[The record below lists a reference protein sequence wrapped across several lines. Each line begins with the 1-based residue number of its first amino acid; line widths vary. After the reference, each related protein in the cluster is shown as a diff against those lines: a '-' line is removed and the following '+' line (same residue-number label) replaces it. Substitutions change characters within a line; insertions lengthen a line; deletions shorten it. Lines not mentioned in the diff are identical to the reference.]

1 VAPERN
7 NIVTSIPDIR
17 IQTCNAAPARPDGEY
32 VLYWMTA
39 FRRLGWNFALEHAA
53 DRARELGRPLVILEP
68 LRAGHPWASDRFHRF
83 VLDGMAGHA
92 RRLTKSKVL
101 YYPYVEPAPGK
112 GRGLLEALAGRACL
126 VVADDHPG
134 FFLPRMVAAAA
145 RKLKVRMEKV
155 DSNGLLPLRA
165 TDRVFNAAFHFRR
178 FLQKALPDHLAD
190 FPEEDPLA
198 SPLPKRLPG
207 LPKEILRR
215 WPAAVLDGTLSL
227 AHLPIDHAVAPVPGL
242 AGGSEAAAAV
252 LERFLEERLGGYG
265 EGRNH
270 PDEQMSSGLSPYLH
284 FGHVS
289 PHQVFA
295 AVASWEEWTPERL
308 GQGARGAVDGW
319 WGMSPAAEKFLD
331 EAITWREVG
340 YNMAV
345 HQPGFDQYGSLPDW
359 AQRTL
364 GQHERDPRPHLYSLE
379 EFEAATTHD
388 EVWNAA
394 QTQLVREGRIHNY
407 LRMLWGKK
415 VLHWSA
421 SPREAL
427 AVLIELNNK
436 YALDGRDPNSCT
448 GIFWCLGRY
457 DRPWAPERP
466 VFGTVRYMS
475 TESTLRKLRLKR
487 YLERHSSQE
496 QLFTGSAGV
505 PPATNQVTSPAR
517 RRRSQ

>member
-1 VAPERN
+1 MEIRDKF
-7 NIVTSIPDIR
+7 VTSIPEIR
-17 IQTCNAAPARPDGEY
+17 IQACNAAPVRPGGEY

-39 FRRLGWNFALEHAA
+39 FRRLGWNFALERAA
-53 DRARELGRPLVILEP
+53 DRARELGRPLVIFEP
-68 LRAGHPWASDRFHRF
+68 LRAGYPWASDRFHRF
-83 VLDGMAGHA
+83 VLDGMADHA
-92 RRLTKSKVL
+92 RRLAGSGVL
-101 YYPYVEPAPGK
+101 YHPYVEPAAGQ

-126 VVADDHPG
+126 VVADDDPT

-145 RKLKVRMEKV
+145 RKLKVRVEKV

-165 TDRVFNAAFHFRR
+165 ADRAFTAAYHFRR
-178 FLQKALPDHLAD
+178 FLQKVLPDHLAD

-198 SPLPKRLPG
+198 SPLPACLPG
-207 LPKEILRR
+207 LPPEILRR
-215 WPAAVLDGTLSL
+215 WPAAPADL
-227 AHLPIDHAVAPVPGL
+227 ARLPIDHAVGPV
-242 AGGSEAAAAV
+242 ADVRGGEQAAAAA
-252 LERFLEERLGGYG
+252 LELFLEERLGGYG

-270 PDEQMSSGLSPYLH
+270 PDEETSSGLSPYLH

-295 AVASWEEWTPERL
+295 AVAAREEWTPERL
-308 GQGARGAVDGW
+308 GQGARGAVAGW

-331 EAITWREVG
+331 EAVTWREIG
-340 YNMAV
+340 YNMAF
-345 HQPGFDQYGSLPDW
+345 HQPDFDQYESLPDW
-359 AQRTL
+359 ALRTL

-379 EFEAATTHD
+379 ELEAAATHD
-388 EVWNAA
+388 PVWNAA

-415 VLHWSA
+415 VLHWA
-421 SPREAL
+421 RTPREAL
-427 AVLIELNNK
+427 EVLIELNNK

-487 YLERHSSQE
+487 YLERYAPEGRIAACAPSS
-496 QLFTGSAGV
+496 
-505 PPATNQVTSPAR
+505 P
-517 RRRSQ
+517 

>member
-1 VAPERN
+1 M
-7 NIVTSIPDIR
+7 TR
-17 IQTCNAAPARPDGEY
+17 IQACNTAPVRPDGDY

-39 FRRLGWNFALEHAA
+39 FRRLGWNFALQRAA
-53 DRARELGRPLVILEP
+53 ERARELGKPLMIFEP
-68 LRAGHPWASDRFHRF
+68 LRVGYPWVSERFNRF
-83 VLDGMAGHA
+83 VMDGMAVHE
-92 RRLTKSKVL
+92 RRLAKSEVL
-101 YYPYVEPAPGK
+101 YFPYVGEGK
-112 GRGLLEALAGRACL
+112 GLLEALASRACL
-126 VVADDHPG
+126 VVADDYPA

-145 RKLKVRMEKV
+145 RKLNVRMEKV

-165 TDRVFNAAFHFRR
+165 ADHAFTAAFHFRR
-178 FLQKALPDHLAD
+178 FLQKTLPHHLAS

-198 SPLPKRLPG
+198 GPLPRRLSG
-207 LPKEILRR
+207 LPREILRR
-215 WPAAVLDGTLSL
+215 WPSAPLDGKPSLGGEPAAVAVLD
-227 AHLPIDHAVAPVPGL
+227 
-242 AGGSEAAAAV
+242 
-252 LERFLEERLGGYG
+252 RFLEERLGGYG

-270 PDEQMSSGLSPYLH
+270 PDEEMSSGLSPYLH

-295 AVASWEEWTPERL
+295 AVASSEEWSPERL
-308 GQGARGAVDGW
+308 GQGARGAVEGW

-331 EAITWREVG
+331 EAVTWREIG
-340 YNMAV
+340 YNMAF
-345 HQPGFDQYGSLPDW
+345 HRPDFDRYESLPDW

-364 GQHERDPRPHLYSLE
+364 EKHEGDPRPYLYPLE
-379 EFEAATTHD
+379 QLEAADTHD
-388 EVWNAA
+388 PVWNAA

-415 VLHWSA
+415 ILHWSA
-421 SPREAL
+421 TPRRAL

-436 YALDGRDPNSCT
+436 YALDGRDPNSYT

-487 YLERHSSQE
+487 YLERY
-496 QLFTGSAGV
+496 G
-505 PPATNQVTSPAR
+505 
-517 RRRSQ
+517 

>member
-1 VAPERN
+1 MSNIPE
-7 NIVTSIPDIR
+7 IR
-17 IQTCNAAPARPDGEY
+17 SQACNAAPVRAGGEY

-53 DRARELGRPLVILEP
+53 NRARELGRPLVIFEP
-68 LRAGHPWASDRFHRF
+68 LRAGYPWASDRFHRF
-83 VLDGMAGHA
+83 VLDGMAEHSK
-92 RRLTKSKVL
+92 RLAKSKVF
-101 YYPYVEPAPGK
+101 YYPYVEPSPGE
-112 GRGLLEALAGRACL
+112 GSGLLEALAERACL
-126 VVADDHPG
+126 VVADDYPG

-165 TDRVFNAAFHFRR
+165 ADKAFSAAFHFRR
-178 FLQKALPDHLAD
+178 FLQKTLPVHLAD
-190 FPEEDPLA
+190 FPEENPLA
-198 SPLPKRLPG
+198 SPLPKRLPA
-207 LPKEILRR
+207 LPPEILRR
-215 WPAAVLDGTLSL
+215 WPPGPADL
-227 AHLPIDHAVAPVPGL
+227 ALLPIDHSVAPVPGA
-242 AGGSEAAAAV
+242 AGGDKSAAAV
-252 LERFLEERLGGYG
+252 LERFLEQRLGGYG

-270 PDEQMSSGLSPYLH
+270 PDEEMSSGFSPYLH

-289 PHQVFA
+289 PHQIFA

-340 YNMAV
+340 YNMAF
-345 HQPGFDQYGSLPDW
+345 HQPDFDQYGSLPEW

-364 GQHERDPRPHLYSLE
+364 GQHESDPRPHLYSLE
-379 EFEAATTHD
+379 EFEAAGTED

-407 LRMLWGKK
+407 LRMFWGKK

-436 YALDGRDPNSCT
+436 YALDGRDPNSYT

-466 VFGTVRYMS
+466 VFGSVRYMS

-487 YLERHSSQE
+487 YLERYGSQMN
-496 QLFTGSAGV
+496 L
-505 PPATNQVTSPAR
+505 SPV
-517 RRRSQ
+517 

>member
-1 VAPERN
+1 MSSSRSVARSRSLSR
-7 NIVTSIPDIR
+7 ITSIPELR
-17 IQTCNAAPARPDGEY
+17 IQVCNAAPIQPDGEY

-53 DRARELGRPLVILEP
+53 DRAREMGRPLVILEP
-68 LRAGHPWASDRFHRF
+68 LRAGYPWASDRFHRF
-83 VLDGMAGHA
+83 VLDGMADHA
-92 RRLTKSKVL
+92 RRLAKSDVF
-101 YYPYVEPAPGK
+101 YYPYVEPAPGE
-112 GRGLLEALAGRACL
+112 GRGLLEALARRACL
-126 VVADDHPG
+126 VVADDSPA

-145 RKLKVRMEKV
+145 RRLKVRMEKV

-165 TDRVFNAAFHFRR
+165 ADRTFTAAFHFRR
-178 FLQKALPDHLAD
+178 FLQKVLPDHLAA

-198 SPLPKRLPG
+198 APLPARLPG

-215 WPAAVLDGTLSL
+215 WPPGPADVAL
-227 AHLPIDHAVAPVPGL
+227 LPIDHSIAPVEGVR
-242 AGGSEAAAAV
+242 GGEEAAAAV
-252 LERFLEERLGGYG
+252 LERFVEERLGGYG

-270 PDEQMSSGLSPYLH
+270 PDEETSSGLSPYLH

-308 GQGARGAVDGW
+308 GQGARGAVEGW

-331 EAITWREVG
+331 EAVTWREIG
-340 YNMAV
+340 YNMAF
-345 HQPGFDQYGSLPDW
+345 HQPGYDRFSSLPDW

-379 EFEAATTHD
+379 DFEAAATHD

-436 YALDGRDPNSCT
+436 YALDGRDPNSYT
-448 GIFWCLGRY
+448 GILWCLGRY

-475 TESTLRKLRLKR
+475 TESTLRKLRLER
-487 YLERHSSQE
+487 YLERY
-496 QLFTGSAGV
+496 G
-505 PPATNQVTSPAR
+505 
-517 RRRSQ
+517 

>member
-1 VAPERN
+1 MTN
-7 NIVTSIPDIR
+7 IPDIR
-17 IQTCNAAPARPDGEY
+17 IQSCNAAPVRADGEY

-53 DRARELGRPLVILEP
+53 ERARELGRPLVIFEP
-68 LRAGHPWASDRFHRF
+68 LRAGYPWASDRFHRF

-92 RRLTKSKVL
+92 RRLAKSKVL
-101 YYPYVEPAPGK
+101 YYPYVEPAPGQ

-126 VVADDHPG
+126 VVADDYPG
-134 FFLPRMVAAAA
+134 FFLPKMVAAAA
-145 RKLKVRMEKV
+145 SKLKVRMEKV

-165 TDRVFNAAFHFRR
+165 TDRVFTAAFHFRR
-178 FLQKALPDHLAD
+178 FLQKTLPDHLAD
-190 FPEEDPLA
+190 FPEENPLA
-198 SPLPKRLPG
+198 SPLPRRLPE
-207 LPKEILRR
+207 LSPEILRR
-215 WPAAVLDGTLSL
+215 WPPGPVDL
-227 AHLPIDHAVAPVPGL
+227 ALLPIDHSVAPVPGV
-242 AGGSEAAAAV
+242 AGGNEAAGAV

-270 PDEQMSSGLSPYLH
+270 PDAEMSSGLSPYLH
-284 FGHVS
+284 FGHIS

-340 YNMAV
+340 YNMAT
-345 HQPGFDQYGSLPDW
+345 HQPDFDQYGSLPEW

-364 GQHERDPRPHLYSLE
+364 GQHEGDPRPHLYSLE
-379 EFEAATTHD
+379 EFEAAGTGD

-436 YALDGRDPNSCT
+436 YALDGRDSNSYT

-466 VFGTVRYMS
+466 VFGSVRYMS

-487 YLERHSSQE
+487 YLEKYGSQMN
-496 QLFTGSAGV
+496 L
-505 PPATNQVTSPAR
+505 SPV
-517 RRRSQ
+517 

>member
-1 VAPERN
+1 MEIRDKF
-7 NIVTSIPDIR
+7 VTSVPEIR
-17 IQTCNAAPARPDGEY
+17 IQACNAAPVRPDGEY

-39 FRRLGWNFALEHAA
+39 FRRLGWNFALERAA
-53 DRARELGRPLVILEP
+53 DRARELGRPLVIFEP
-68 LRAGHPWASDRFHRF
+68 LRAGYPWASDRFHRF
-83 VLDGMAGHA
+83 VLDGMADHA
-92 RRLTKSKVL
+92 RRLAGAGVL
-101 YYPYVEPAPGK
+101 YHPYVEPAPGQ

-126 VVADDHPG
+126 VVADDDPA

-145 RKLKVRMEKV
+145 LRLKVRMEKV

-165 TDRVFNAAFHFRR
+165 ADRAFTAAYHFRR
-178 FLQKALPDHLAD
+178 FLQRVLPDHLAD

-198 SPLPKRLPG
+198 SPLPGRLPG
-207 LPKEILRR
+207 LPPEILRR
-215 WPAAVLDGTLSL
+215 WPAAPADLGR
-227 AHLPIDHAVAPVPGL
+227 LPIDHAVGPVVDVR
-242 AGGSEAAAAV
+242 GGEQAAAAV
-252 LERFLEERLGGYG
+252 LERFLNERLGGYG
-265 EGRNH
+265 ERRNH
-270 PDEQMSSGLSPYLH
+270 PDDEMSSGLSPYLH

-289 PHQVFA
+289 AHQLFA
-295 AVASWEEWTPERL
+295 AVAAREEWTPERL
-308 GQGARGAVDGW
+308 GPDARGAVEGW

-340 YNMAV
+340 YNMAF
-345 HQPGFDQYGSLPDW
+345 HQPDFDQYGSLPEW
-359 AQRTL
+359 ALRTL
-364 GQHERDPRPHLYSLE
+364 GKHERDPRPHLYSLE
-379 EFEAATTHD
+379 EFEAAATHD
-388 EVWNAA
+388 PVWNAA

-427 AVLIELNNK
+427 AVLVELNNK

-466 VFGTVRYMS
+466 VFGSVRYMS

-487 YLERHSSQE
+487 YLERYAAKGRIAACAPS
-496 QLFTGSAGV
+496 L
-505 PPATNQVTSPAR
+505 P
-517 RRRSQ
+517 